1 MDLRSSGIQLNKKSF
16 MSLEITLFLKDSF
29 EFKSQILKE
38 KIKKIAKSVYQDEL
52 LRSEYFQLSK
62 SKSKNI

>member
-1 MDLRSSGIQLNKKSF
+1 
-16 MSLEITLFLKDSF
+16 MSLEITLFLKDSL

-52 LRSEYFQLSK
+52 LRSEYFNYQNQNQK
-62 SKSKNI
+62 TFDIP